1 MTTAGLVLAAGA
13 GRRYGEPKAGVI
25 IDGVRLVDR
34 AVAVLRDA
42 GCEPVVVVLGAWIDD
57 VPGAVVVENPE
68 WDEGMG
74 SSLRHG
80 LAHLLKDTTACRVA
94 ITLVDIP
101 DMNVDVI
108 SRVLAS
114 EGDVAVA
121 TYDGTQGHPV
131 VIAREHWQAVIDSAS
146 GDRGARDFLKQHRNV
161 DRVEV
166 GDLASGEDLDVPP
179 DQRA

>member
-13 GRRYGEPKAGVI
+13 GRRYGAPKAGVI

-34 AVAVLRDA
+34 AVAVLREA
-42 GCEPVVVVLGAWIDD
+42 GCDPVVVVLGAWIDE
-57 VPGAVVVENPE
+57 VPGAFVVVNPE

-80 LAHLLKDTTACRVA
+80 LAYLAGESAATRVA
-94 ITLVDIP
+94 ITLVDLP
-101 DMNVDVI
+101 DVNADVI

-114 EGDVAVA
+114 ESDVAVA
-121 TYDGTQGHPV
+121 TFDGVQGHPV
-131 VIAREHWQAVIDSAS
+131 VIAREHWRTVIDSAA
-146 GDRGARDFLKQHRNV
+146 GDRGARDFLKQHRDV

-166 GDLASGEDLDVPP
+166 GDLASGQDLDVPP